1 MKQKIRKLLFEY
13 TTNSRIT
20 TKELGKN
27 INASQQSASY
37 ILNTLKK
44 KKIIGDSVTIV
55 DSVKLGYISVLVG
68 FNFLQTDSQS
78 KKEVIE
84 ELKEI
89 PEVTG
94 IEEGK
99 EGIDLLVEYC
109 TLNLS
114 AFNKIHTEII
124 YKFFKRLRTT
134 FVFPIIVSHKYPRN
148 YLSRK
153 TDRRDLILS
162 GDRMLKKLGEKEFQ
176 ILDQLIIK
184 PDKKLV
190 DISEDAKIPIKTVIK
205 IKKLLEKKSVIKGY
219 TAILDYNKLS
229 INRQIIFLRIT
240 SEGMKEIDK
249 FNQYAKFNKN
259 IIQFTKLIGSSQV
272 LVIAESL
279 KELDI
284 IRDIRTNFPI
294 DDYLIFKSE
303 KLHKRT
309 YLPVSREL

>member
-162 GDRMLKKLGEKEFQ
+162 GDRMPKKLGEKEFQ
-176 ILDQLIIK
+176 ILDN
-184 PDKKLV
+184 P
-190 DISEDAKIPIKTVIK
+190 
-205 IKKLLEKKSVIKGY
+205 
-219 TAILDYNKLS
+219 N
-229 INRQIIFLRIT
+229 
-240 SEGMKEIDK
+240 
-249 FNQYAKFNKN
+249 
-259 IIQFTKLIGSSQV
+259 
-272 LVIAESL
+272 
-279 KELDI
+279 
-284 IRDIRTNFPI
+284 
-294 DDYLIFKSE
+294 
-303 KLHKRT
+303 
-309 YLPVSREL
+309 

>member
-44 KKIIGDSVTIV
+44 KKIIGDPVTIV